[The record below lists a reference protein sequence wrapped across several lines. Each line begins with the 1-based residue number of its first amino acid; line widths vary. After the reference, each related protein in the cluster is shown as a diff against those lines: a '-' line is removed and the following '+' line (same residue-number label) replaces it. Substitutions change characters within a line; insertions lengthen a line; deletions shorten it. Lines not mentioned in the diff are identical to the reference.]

1 MNLDEGT
8 TMNSYSSKLVES
20 AVNELSRLPGI
31 GKKTA
36 LRLVLHLLKKEEN
49 IAVALGNSVIRLR
62 NEIMFCSE
70 CFNISDS
77 EICEICANQN
87 RVKETICVVEDIRDV
102 MAIENT
108 GQYKGVYHILG
119 GIISPMDGIG
129 PNDLH
134 IEALIDRVARGNIQ
148 EIIMALSTTI
158 EGDTTNFYIYK
169 KLKDQN
175 VTISTIAR
183 GIAIGD
189 ELEYTDEVTLGR
201 SILNRMPYESTLSK

>member
-1 MNLDEGT
+1 
-8 TMNSYSSKLVES
+8 MNSYSSKLVEN

-31 GKKTA
+31 GRKTA
-36 LRLVLHLLKKEEN
+36 LRLALYLLKKEEN
-49 IAVALGNSVIRLR
+49 FAVSLGEAVIKMRS
-62 NEIMFCSE
+62 EIMFCTE

-77 EICEICANQN
+77 EVCEICANSN
-87 RVKETICVVEDIRDV
+87 RSKETICVVEDIRDV

-129 PNDLH
+129 PQDLH
-134 IEALIDRVARGNIQ
+134 IDALINRVTEGNVQ

-169 KLKDQN
+169 KLKDMD
-175 VTISTIAR
+175 VAVSTIAR
-183 GIAIGD
+183 GVAIGD